1 MANKI
6 DPITGLQ
13 SIEDPKK
20 PTLKT
25 DPITGESYIPSFSG
39 SPLARPQ
46 PITTQYS
53 DNISKYQKYNVPLRQ
68 EFDWNEQRAQRQS
81 TTEKW
86 GHGLLKAGVTTVGA
100 IADNTLGV
108 LEGIGGA
115 IVAWDAD
122 KLYDTNIGG
131 LIDKTNNW
139 MQENVPN
146 YYTEAE
152 RNSTAL
158 ESLGYANFWADKVAN
173 GVGYAVGSIGTVY
186 LTGGMGLASRG
197 ISAASKGLKT
207 YRAAKAISGGVKT
220 EEAIRRGAAFG
231 KFQNAIQVGEIGAM
245 MSYGES
251 SVEAREVLHRT
262 TEKLTNQRAK
272 ELGIHPSELSAADIK
287 EIKDTAAHAGNV
299 AFGLNMAVLATTNFV
314 TFGKMLLPKY
324 TNMRPAV
331 KAISKNSKTG
341 KFTDTWA
348 ESPLWKT
355 TAERYLKVPAVSSV
369 SETFQEGTQFAI
381 QEAAD
386 KISNSGKG
394 SIEDWTE
401 AMIEGYGETFG
412 TKEGQES
419 MMLGFII
426 GGLMGG
432 GGSFRQRLNKAEE
445 DKGRKQ
451 IVDALNSDSFVNT
464 IDSAQTLLK
473 ASEASQR
480 MQVALEEGDHKAY
493 RDAQF
498 DLIAQQIKFHEDR
511 GSMDLFTEKIDDAAK
526 LPDSEFAAAFGIP
539 EGVKFDKAEIIAGVK
554 SKIKDYQTLKDQ
566 IDAQFPSRPKQGI
579 ERTFMSKEQ
588 KEQEENELQ
597 DEKFYKSLLLEYGL
611 NLNDSNKRISSL
623 IEEINQLRGEAGP
636 VAEGEKITEEDL
648 NLITTF
654 AQRKEGEKNEQQEA
668 INAKLKDIQDKVS
681 STNPLFTEV
690 IESKIKDLV
699 DLSNGRDIARSALKE
714 LYADPKT
721 RKTALDR
728 AKRAEKKK
736 ENDKRD
742 SLVREKINESAN
754 SDHIA
759 ELLKSEDISEELKQ
773 ELNGEY
779 NQRVAKERE
788 LDNELY
794 YKTLEEVEEM
804 LKEGISNNA
813 DPFKLWVMKRHV
825 SSRRKSGEVNAR
837 EKKESTK
844 TEDRKAAR
852 EERKAKREEE
862 KKALREE
869 QEKDAEEAP
878 SSSADTIT
886 SSEENA
892 PTGETVTTTAGEFNT
907 DASYNLIVDSDGKV
921 TVGRDSNQPSSIDRS
936 ISQREG
942 LEGTE
947 VELKLLDPVQTEGG
961 EVQAVGVFIEG
972 NLAGVLG
979 ESSAVKV
986 RPRLEAGET
995 VNGEVS
1001 ERYFNNVNNLRTE
1014 TGEKVFLPA
1023 NEALQGLTG
1032 FVGYAIYAGSIEGE
1046 TSPRYDFGDQKG
1058 VTEASNA
1065 LNKGSRANDAGFT
1078 PGQVVLVVKTPR
1090 GEFKPI
1096 AVSTN
1101 ELGRESVGA
1110 VLDSLSEGTLQGI
1123 IDARELAGITKK
1135 EDSPSAF
1142 TISQSGVISMP
1153 FKGEII
1159 EITPEELAAIRAE
1172 IYNPERAE
1180 LTPEVLEALKTTIA
1194 ELKTQ
1199 VALENLGIDSTYLSP
1214 ITNKSYNS
1222 YREYIEA
1229 EVLRTDFK
1237 VINGSI
1243 FNNVGLVISLA
1254 APANKNQI
1262 IESFSFDEEA
1272 STAERDITTESE
1284 SAGKEASGKFGDG
1297 LLRLSGEALNT
1308 IDTKKAKAWL
1318 QKRFG
1323 KKVGIIIFDNL
1334 QKIGDDVIHGYM
1346 ENAAIHL
1353 YRNAE
1358 VGTEYHEGFHL
1369 FFRGLLTDEQRQ
1381 SLYDDAVAEFGEP
1394 TADDIKNARR
1404 GKPDL
1409 SNKEARLL
1417 ALEERMAEEFRDYS
1431 LTEEAPKTL
1440 GQKIVKFFKD
1450 LLAYIKA
1457 LATDRV
1463 SVRQAF
1469 RLLEANKIPKA
1480 FTRNAST
1487 FSPGKS
1493 YMLKEYTQT
1502 PRLHKEKI
1510 DLILYNTLNL
1520 LDSGNFTIEELIGNT
1535 EDKDS
1540 MLRNWFL
1547 RHALS
1552 KEGEPLSSEDFE
1564 TFKETYDSA
1573 ENVEDVKK
1581 VMSDLGIKVS
1591 PPMTDF
1597 SGNPLPGKTAGSRR
1611 NGLRFIA
1618 IYDNWFDTESELG
1631 GIPIKGF
1638 RSEVADRLKTD
1649 FGYKVL
1655 DTTEVDTESEFER
1668 LFSLSR
1674 LEEEPAKKLSQKAK
1688 RVLSRIP
1695 VQDLSDSFFGFQTYM
1710 PIIDVF
1716 NELSGAVADSSN
1728 LEDMLENLKQQK
1740 NSVNSLNAVYD
1751 FIIGLG
1757 AQEQA
1762 LLFSTLSLGM
1772 NAHRTL
1778 LISQTDNGAQTIIFS
1793 PVKATI
1799 KKYYTNKWR
1808 NSAVGGTGVYSTVVN
1823 DKGDFVGYTVDPATI
1838 SEIQK
1843 NAKVLFEGLENP
1855 GAKEIEAFSN
1865 ALWAMGM
1872 PLASSKAASRKRALE
1887 VFSID
1892 GRYKENLEVFIKSTQ
1907 LESILTQKFAP
1918 GKNSYTNIF
1927 ETESTTVGK
1936 IADMIMSKF
1945 ESPKAAS
1952 FLGGTGNMIY
1962 ALNLKSD
1969 LTITKEMIRTG
1980 EYGEMFVNAI
1990 GHQTERASS
1999 LGTTLLNN
2007 LNYQELFEPID
2018 LDASKFISEEGE
2030 DTKEYSNMTFEDA
2043 LAISLNMAFP
2053 SSGNVRYIA
2062 IDTQGDRDRL
2072 TFVPIPKWE
2081 QRKVKGLFDLN
2092 QTIKQGTFRES
2103 TRSIIENYVLLD
2115 LHRISKELSME
2126 NRDELMTYH
2135 TENRFR
2141 SFQVGGE
2148 LDASQDSIAHDAA
2161 SYMDNSNTEM
2171 PEELMK
2177 FLDSK
2182 VEEVLSN
2189 FEEYYNEIV
2198 KKVGGEY
2205 NLKQLVINKVDNRSY
2220 IKGKETDLVK
2230 SFIVHD
2236 MIGRLVSREIFR
2248 TGINHVKNGADY
2260 NKRSALTTTPGTILM
2275 IAGSSSKDLEY
2286 GMSPTFNEI
2295 TVKDI
2300 YTSLPKK
2307 QLKNLK
2313 KALTKQVGKDE
2324 ANKIIKAY
2332 SRSNST
2338 DAQAF
2343 ISPSMYRNIR
2353 MGMGLWSK
2361 EDQEVYENY
2370 VNTGEWTGSI
2380 MPLKPSYEFRVKHQG
2395 RIIPISHKNSYI
2407 VLTRELAKGN
2417 TTLSTLLDRME
2428 AVNKFEGLSPVD
2440 VVNVESAKK
2449 TGSFAP
2455 IDAEDANALASSPVM
2470 VLDSRGL
2477 KFPQILPEKNSYQIT
2492 FGRQPRKNMIANIG
2506 RENNYFIE
2514 GVKVSGEELFN
2525 IYQEAITAKLQ
2536 KNTDKVLKR
2545 LGYDKVLNA
2554 KNADERLKAL
2564 NDLLPKLQEVM
2575 TELGVEKDYPQ
2586 NILDALEIVKDENGN
2601 LSTAIPLAFPQVQSK
2616 LQQLLFGMFR
2626 KEIYQQKMLGM
2637 EMVQFSEFAG
2647 KSEVDNSLKFYDVK
2661 GGKVTAVE
2669 VDIRY
2674 DVLERLGI
2682 DPSLPREQIS
2692 EKLMTLI
2699 GYRIPQQGKSS
2710 TLIMKVRNILPA
2722 SHKASIRVPGAV
2734 TTMMGSDFDID
2745 KMFILFPEAVVK
2757 EDGSIDKVSINYSR
2771 LKKSKDFSRLSLK
2784 QLNNIIFDSIVA
2796 VGTSI
2801 NHLSET
2807 VAPLDIVDIEEARE
2821 AIGKSKENI
2830 DINNPGTRLQ
2840 TGVDNMLSGI
2850 LRGIYANGVAG
2861 RNVAEASNI
2870 VFEGLPIVVDGK
2882 SLSSIVTKSPF
2893 TGKYTDYYLSQYL
2906 SAAVDSVKDPIQ
2918 AAIND
2923 NALTAP
2929 LTIYM
2934 LSIGMTPKQIVAFL
2948 NVPVVKAQIDEAIK
2962 TQKSIKQLLSDFEQ
2976 NERMSLNT
2984 ETMLKIASGE
2994 ITKYDRTEYLR
3005 NLKTIALQAES
3016 LDRLYR
3022 TISPDS
3028 IDKAGTIPQH
3038 LAKLDVKS
3046 SAEASSPV
3054 FGGSEA
3060 LASLTE
3066 GDSYK
3071 IVRGYYEAI
3080 SKSLDV
3086 AADLGFI
3093 SNQKAVQNF
3102 KKSLK
3107 IISGRQTLTPEM
3119 HRDINRALLH
3129 HLVTK
3134 PGSPI
3139 FESDLLLE
3147 TKVLYNHMEGGLESL
3162 LSDMKEITEGT
3173 SNAVVESLIIETT
3186 ETQKGEFSKYSLDVD
3201 KVNTTLQK
3209 NYFTATLKGMM
3220 DNPSL
3225 YGEENKE
3232 TVEKF
3237 VEAFVSNSIVTS
3249 GFAPS
3254 PTATFSL
3261 VPVEY
3266 FKRLKVGEHIR
3277 NEIKNL
3283 ESDTAFPMS
3292 VEEFIINY
3300 GYQKFGGKYI
3310 FRTPYK
3316 GNLDNTISL
3325 PDRRDVYVIANKKN
3339 KETKVITTAVYVQV
3353 TEGVY
3358 ERIQTKG
3365 QQKLLYEANLK
3376 SSDGRPVRMD
3386 RSIINPIITSEITPS
3401 TGRTIPRGTPV
3412 QPIQQTSKVEKFLVD
3427 KSTLKDGDVVYD
3439 KVGTKFIYR
3448 GVRQEGKL
3456 GAGSPRLERTD
3467 GSGEIAIP
3475 GINIKLYTQPS
3486 EVETAE
3492 DLESLV
3498 NEREAAVKNIR
3509 SIGFTDRS
3517 GESGVVYQHPPL
3529 IRGVWINDSDNKQVI
3544 INQIDAIFDPL
3555 IEKALKSTQQSS
3567 EVEAENIS
3575 SKGSEF
3581 AKKLTNPGNNLKVT
3595 YKGREFRNAEHAYQ
3609 TYKSGEFD
3617 QKAYDSNA
3625 FKPVGSKPANRK
3637 TNYQTMVDIL
3647 KAKLEQH
3654 SELIEGINQRGG
3666 LAYIEQSTHNVTGDK
3681 FWESKGQNKFIEALA
3696 DAYKSIQPAQQTS
3709 EVKPLTA
3716 SESNTIEK
3724 DIENTVTESL
3734 REKIFRIGKVP
3745 FEKTEFEN
3753 INVLVKKINDNEFSI
3768 AVDNKGKN
3776 IFGLVSAVLDFQRR
3790 DLDNNSIYA
3799 PNPKGFILWETFL
3812 NSEVGSSSKAK
3823 TIIDNRFSITLGT
3836 LKALKNNG
3844 IEFINFPERFAEDFK
3859 NEYSQ
3864 FLEQDLSSVGFT
3876 DVTDKRIKTI
3886 RISIDNL
3893 IRAISLKNNNQQ
3905 AAAQQPNKSKISLL
3919 EKETPHG
3926 SAQKITRLRENFAA
3940 AGIDVT
3946 VVEAELPPGEKG
3958 QVVGDLIVIDP
3969 NQIEADTV
3977 YHEFGHILVDML
3989 PEDEVDAYIEQVKKA
4004 NPELVDIVTA
4014 KYPELSGRD
4023 LGKEILV
4030 TAIGLEG
4037 ARIERKSPSK
4047 LQRIVNKILRALG
4060 KLFGV
4065 KPNAAS
4071 ILAERMFAGEIR
4083 AEMLT
4088 GSFNPKVQKS
4098 KKLQDDITKT
4108 FEEVT
4113 ITLKRQLIRI
4123 ENLPETEKT
4132 KSRIR
4137 EIKTLQKNLS
4147 NIEENMS
4154 DMSQFLNFQQYVVAR
4169 VDTLE
4174 VLMDKI
4180 YDLKDQKLSSKEALQ
4195 VLRNIGEIKE
4205 TIDSLYNTEKD
4216 KSTIHKM
4223 KKLMRNIPFGD
4234 RTSLEVAE
4242 VRMDLEDAIDRL
4254 EDLEQDYQ
4262 DIILPLVADTLLTF
4276 GDTSINDSLDKE
4288 IERVR
4293 RTKDISSFRRFSYLN
4308 KNPEYLALKKKR
4320 KDMTREEYRDAMV
4333 EVKINDLKS
4342 KRLGRDQIIA
4352 ELRDAHASKGR
4363 FSYYLDPMVY
4373 SNEANMQL
4381 FALSI
4386 KDAINNANEKSRGF
4400 LYLLEKQYSKF
4411 KDWKGKDFNEQE
4423 FNDDLLTTTTITRAD
4438 GSTIKLLSLVQEY
4451 DVEDFYSKRNETIE
4465 RLNKTYKKPTEVS
4478 ELSKWRKSNNGKLH
4492 REELSKWYKENT
4504 TKIKGAEK
4512 ILSDMRLRTSQITKE
4527 INDLPEDNLDAKNIL
4542 KNELSELINKIKNS
4556 YRGGVFMG
4564 DLAAPSEKYKSDK
4577 YKKIMATPE
4586 LKEYYD
4592 FVVQSYHASQKKI
4605 GRSELF
4611 INSWDKY
4618 SYVMPSVR
4626 KDLLAALQQEGWIDL
4641 ANESIK
4647 DFRRLETDTQFGV
4660 MTNADGGKVKSI
4672 PRFYTNQVSH
4682 EQVSRDIA
4690 SSLAQFTHMAN
4701 TFEEKSNVVGLVE
4714 TMLTLHENR
4723 KTLSIDAVT
4732 GLPIIDNIASRVK
4745 KEGNSYVLKPGV
4757 ENNAYKHLQEFVD
4770 SVFYGQFDIDEGSLF
4785 GANISKLAGKAAAL
4799 TATAN
4804 LAFNSLQIGNQFILD
4819 NLMSAE
4825 EAVAGQFY
4833 SKSDYAWAVKT
4844 YAQMKGALGDLGKF
4858 VPKSKLGQAMQMFDA
4873 LNEVSDTIGK
4883 NLTGNKLKKAMQ
4895 SDPLF
4900 AMQHAVEHQ
4909 STGTRLL
4916 ALLHSTKVTDENNK
4930 AILNEDGSEANLW
4943 DMLIKDK
4950 NGKLIIDP
4958 RVKNIDKNRIISKLH
4973 GINKRT
4979 NQVKGSFD
4987 RSMGS
4992 RRALGK
4998 MLLLFRNYFIPGLR
5012 KRFGHGEAY
5021 HVDHELGDIT
5031 RGMYL
5036 SVISYIGSIA
5046 EGGGVASSY
5055 QMMSETDKQNLKR
5068 SLYEASAA
5076 MTTAIVFGMLNSM
5089 IDMDDDDEDSYAL
5102 VYSAYQAR
5110 RLQTELLQFINP
5122 GEFMHIIES
5131 PMATV
5136 NWASKYYDIITQV
5149 TLKEPGYFLGLV
5161 DEDKIFYQRRTGT
5174 AEKGDRKVFNK
5185 IKKVVPVLNGWQTSF
5200 LTDSGS
5206 DAVKEKIRWFEQ

>member
-1 MANKI
+1 MSNKLN
-6 DPITGLQ
+6 PLTGLPYEN
-13 SIEDPKK
+13 SGKASNKVNP
-20 PTLKT
+20 L
-25 DPITGESYIPSFSG
+25 TGEAYSSLPVTS
-39 SPLARPQ
+39 SPKARPQ
-46 PITTQYS
+46 LITTQYA

-68 EFDWNEQRAQRQS
+68 EFNWDEQRAQRQS
-81 TTEKW
+81 TAEKW
-86 GHGLLKAGVTTVGA
+86 GHGLLKAGVTTVGS

-115 IVAWDAD
+115 VINWDAT
-122 KLYDTNIGG
+122 KLYDTSVGK
-131 LIDKTNNW
+131 LVDKTNNW

-173 GVGYAVGSIGTVY
+173 GLGYAIGSVGTVY
-186 LTGGMGLASRG
+186 LTGGAGLATRG

-207 YRAAKAISGGVKT
+207 YRAAKAVAGGVKA

-231 KFQNAIQVGEIGAM
+231 RFQKSVQVGEIGAM

-272 ELGIHPSELSAADIK
+272 ELGIRPSQLSAADIK
-287 EIKDTAAHAGNV
+287 EIKETSSHAANV
-299 AFGLNMAVLATTNFV
+299 AFGLNMAVLSTTNLI

-341 KFTDTWA
+341 KFVDEWA

-355 TAERYLKVPAVSSV
+355 TAQRYLKTPAISGVT
-369 SETFQEGTQFAI
+369 ETFQEGTQFAI

-401 AMIEGYGETFG
+401 AMVEGYGETFG

-419 MMLGFII
+419 MMLGFIV

-432 GGSFRQRLNKAEE
+432 AGSFRQRLNKEE
-445 DKGRKQ
+445 GDKGRKQ
-451 IVDALNSDSFVNT
+451 IVDALNSDTFVNT
-464 IDSAQTLLK
+464 VDNAQTLLR
-473 ASEASQR
+473 AAEASQK
-480 MQVALEEGDHKAY
+480 MQVALEEGDHKGY

-498 DLIAQQIKFHEDR
+498 ELIAQQIKFHEAR
-511 GSMDLFTEKIDDAAK
+511 GSMDLFMEKLDDAAK
-526 LPDSEFAAAFGIP
+526 LPDSEFATAFGIP
-539 EGVKFDKAEIIAGVK
+539 EGVKFDKAEIITGVK
-554 SKIKDYQTLKDQ
+554 SKIKDYQTLKNQ
-566 IDAQFPSRPKQGI
+566 IDAQFPSLPKQGM
-579 ERTFMSKEQ
+579 ERVFMSKEQ

-597 DEKFYKSLLLEYGL
+597 DEEFYKSLLLDYGL

-623 IEEINQLRGEAGP
+623 IEEINQLREEAGLTTE
-636 VAEGEKITEEDL
+636 AEKVTEEDL

-654 AQRKEGEKNEQQEA
+654 AQKEEGEKDEKQEA
-668 INAKLKDIQDKVS
+668 IDNKLKDILEKVS
-681 STNPLFTEV
+681 STNPLFKDV
-690 IESKIKDLV
+690 IESKVKDLV
-699 DLSNGRDIARSALKE
+699 DLSRSRDIARSSLSE

-721 RKTALDR
+721 RKRALDR
-728 AKRAEKKK
+728 AKKEEKKK
-736 ENDKRD
+736 ENDRRD
-742 SLVREKINESAN
+742 SLVREKINDSRN
-754 SDHIA
+754 SDHIV

-773 ELNGEY
+773 ELNEEY
-779 NQRVAKERE
+779 NQRVVKEGQ

-804 LKEGISNNA
+804 LKDGISNNA

-837 EKKESTK
+837 EKKESTN

-852 EERKAKREEE
+852 EERKARREEE
-862 KKALREE
+862 KKALRED
-869 QEKDAEEAP
+869 QKEESEESP
-878 SSSADTIT
+878 NTSGDIIT
-886 SSEENA
+886 SSEENTS
-892 PTGETVTTTAGEFNT
+892 TGDTVTTAAGEFNT

-921 TVGRDSNQPSSIDRS
+921 TVGRDSNQPSAIDRS
-936 ISQREG
+936 ISQKEG

-947 VELKLLDPVQTEGG
+947 VELRLLDPVQVEGG

-979 ESSAVKV
+979 ETGAIKV
-986 RPRLEAGET
+986 RSRLKAGET
-995 VNGEVS
+995 IKGEVS

-1032 FVGYAIYAGSIEGE
+1032 FVGYAIYAGSVEGE
-1046 TSPRYDFGDQKG
+1046 TSPRYDFGEQEG
-1058 VTEASNA
+1058 VTEAANA
-1065 LNKGSRANDAGFT
+1065 LNKGSRANDAKFT

-1101 ELGRESVGA
+1101 ELGRESVGT

-1123 IDARELAGITKK
+1123 IDARELAGITKM

-1142 TISQSGVISMP
+1142 TISQSGVVSMP
-1153 FKGEII
+1153 FNGEII
-1159 EITPEELAAIRAE
+1159 EITPEELAAIRE
-1172 IYNPERAE
+1172 GIYNPERPE

-1199 VALENLGIDSTYLSP
+1199 VALENLGINSTYLSP
-1214 ITNKSYNS
+1214 RTNKSYSS

-1229 EVLRTDFK
+1229 EVLKTDFK
-1237 VINGSI
+1237 VINGSV
-1243 FNNVGLVISLA
+1243 FNNVGIVISLSDVSD
-1254 APANKNQI
+1254 KNEI
-1262 IESFSFDEEA
+1262 IESFSFEEE
-1272 STAERDITTESE
+1272 SDTIEQDTTTKTENE
-1284 SAGKEASGKFGDG
+1284 GKEASGKFGDG
-1297 LLRLSGEALNT
+1297 LLRLSGETLNA

-1353 YRNAE
+1353 YKNAE

-1409 SNKEARLL
+1409 STKEARLL
-1417 ALEERMAEEFRDYS
+1417 ALEEKMAEEFRDYA

-1440 GQKIVKFFKD
+1440 GQKIAKFFKD

-1469 RLLEANKIPKA
+1469 RLLEGNKIPKA
-1480 FTRNAST
+1480 FTRNASS
-1487 FSPGKS
+1487 FSPGKT

-1510 DLILYNTLNL
+1510 DLILYSTLTL
-1520 LDSGNFTIEELIGNT
+1520 LDSGNFTIEELLGNV
-1535 EDKDS
+1535 EDKES
-1540 MLRNWFL
+1540 LLRDWFL

-1552 KEGEPLSSEDFE
+1552 KEGQPLTSEDFK
-1564 TFKETYDSA
+1564 TFKEVYDSA

-1597 SGNPLPGKTAGSRR
+1597 AGNPIPGKTAGNRK

-1618 IYDNWFDTESELG
+1618 VYDNWFDQESELG
-1631 GIPIKGF
+1631 GLPTKGF
-1638 RSEVADRLKTD
+1638 RAEVTDRLKTD
-1649 FGYKVL
+1649 FGYKVE
-1655 DTTEVDTESEFER
+1655 DDTEVDTESEFER

-1710 PIIDVF
+1710 PITDVF
-1716 NELSGAVADSSN
+1716 NELSGAVADSAN
-1728 LEDMLENLKQQK
+1728 LVDMLENLKQQK

-1751 FIIGLG
+1751 FVISLG

-1762 LLFSTLSLGM
+1762 LLFSTLALGM

-1808 NSAVGGTGVYSTVVN
+1808 NSAVGGNGVYKTAVN
-1823 DKGDFVGYTVDPATI
+1823 DNGDFVGYTVDPAII

-1872 PLASSKAASRKRALE
+1872 PLASSKAASRQRALE

-1892 GRYKENLEVFIKSTQ
+1892 GKYKENLEVFIKSTQ

-1918 GKNSYTNIF
+1918 GKDSYTNIF

-1969 LTITKEMIRTG
+1969 LIITKEMIRTG
-1980 EYGEMFVNAI
+1980 EYGEMFTNAI
-1990 GHQTERASS
+1990 GHETERTTS
-1999 LGTTLLNN
+1999 LGTALLNN

-2030 DTKEYSNMTFEDA
+2030 DVKEYSTMTFEDA
-2043 LAISLNMAFP
+2043 LSISLNMAFP

-2072 TFVPIPKWE
+2072 TFIPIPKWE

-2092 QTIKQGTFRES
+2092 QTVKQGTFAES
-2103 TRSIIENYVLLD
+2103 TRSIIENYILLD
-2115 LHRISKELSME
+2115 LHRISKELTMKD
-2126 NRDELMTYH
+2126 RDELMTYH

-2148 LDASQDSIAHDAA
+2148 LDASQNSIAHDAA
-2161 SYMDNSNTEM
+2161 SYMDNPNIEM
-2171 PEELMK
+2171 SEELMK

-2205 NLKQLVINKVDNRSY
+2205 NLKKLVINKVDNRSY

-2230 SFIVHD
+2230 SFVVHD
-2236 MIGRLVSREIFR
+2236 MIGRLISREIFR
-2248 TGINHVKNGADY
+2248 AGVNHVTNGANY

-2275 IAGSSSKDLEY
+2275 LAGDSASNLDY

-2307 QLKNLK
+2307 QLDNLK

-2324 ANKIIKAY
+2324 ANNIIKAY
-2332 SRSNST
+2332 TRSNST

-2361 EDQEVYENY
+2361 EDQDVYENY
-2370 VNTGEWTGSI
+2370 LNTDKWSGSI

-2407 VLTRELAKGN
+2407 VLTKELAEGN
-2417 TTLSTLLDRME
+2417 DTLSKLLDRME
-2428 AVNKFEGLSPVD
+2428 AAKEFEGLSPVD
-2440 VVNVESAKK
+2440 VVNVETAKK

-2455 IDAEDANALASSPVM
+2455 IDAEDANALASAPVM

-2477 KFPQILPEKNSYQIT
+2477 KFPQILPEKNSYKIT
-2492 FGRQPRKNMIANIG
+2492 FGRQPRKNMIANIS
-2506 RENNYFIE
+2506 RENDYFLD

-2554 KNADERLKAL
+2554 ENADERLKAL
-2564 NDLLPKLQEVM
+2564 NELLPKLQELM

-2661 GGKVTAVE
+2661 NGKVTAVE

-2682 DPSLPREQIS
+2682 DPSLSKEQIS

-2710 TLIMKVRNILPA
+2710 TLIMKVRNILPP

-2745 KMFILFPEAVVK
+2745 KMFVLFPEARVNK
-2757 EDGSIDKVSINYSR
+2757 DGSVDKVSIDYSR
-2771 LKKSKDFSRLSLK
+2771 LKKSKDFASLSLK
-2784 QLNNIIFDSIVA
+2784 QLNNIIFDSLVA
-2796 VGTSI
+2796 VGTNI

-2807 VAPLDIVDIEEARE
+2807 IAPLDIVDIEEARD
-2821 AIGKSKENI
+2821 AIGKSKESI
-2830 DINNPGTRLQ
+2830 DINNPATRLQ

-2850 LRGIYANGVAG
+2850 LRGIYANGVGG
-2861 RNVAEASNI
+2861 RNVAEASTI
-2870 VFEGLPIVVDGK
+2870 LFEGIPIFVDEV
-2882 SLSSIVTKSPF
+2882 SLSYIRTKSPF

-2948 NVPVVKAQIDEAIK
+2948 NVPIVKAQIEEGLK
-2962 TQKSIKQLLSDFEQ
+2962 TEKSIKNLLRDIEV
-2976 NERMSLNT
+2976 EEVVSLNT
-2984 ETMLKIASGE
+2984 DEMLSIVSGE
-2994 ITKYDRTEYLR
+2994 NKDYSRSKYLKS
-3005 NLKTIALQAES
+3005 LKTIALQADS
-3016 LDRLYR
+3016 LDRLYK

-3038 LAKLDVKS
+3038 LEKLDVKS

-3060 LASLTE
+3060 LAALTE
-3066 GDSYK
+3066 QNSYK
-3071 IVRGYYEAI
+3071 IVRAYYEAI
-3080 SKSLDV
+3080 SKSLDL
-3086 AADLGFI
+3086 ASDLGFI
-3093 SNQKAVQNF
+3093 SNQEGVQNF
-3102 KKSLK
+3102 KKALK
-3107 IISGRQTLTPEM
+3107 SVSGRQTLTAEM

-3129 HLVTK
+3129 YLVTK

-3173 SNAVVESLIIETT
+3173 SNAVVESLILETT

-3209 NYFTATLKGMM
+3209 NYFTATLRGMM

-3237 VEAFVSNSIVTS
+3237 TEAFVSNSIVTS

-3261 VPVEY
+3261 IPVEY

-3283 ESDTAFPMS
+3283 ESDTNFPM
-3292 VEEFIINY
+3292 ELTEFIINY

-3310 FRTPYK
+3310 FKTPYK
-3316 GNLDNTISL
+3316 GNLTNTIAI
-3325 PDRRDVYVIANKKN
+3325 PNRNDAFIIANKKD
-3339 KETKVITTAVYVQV
+3339 KKTKVITTAVYQQV
-3353 TEGVY
+3353 GRGTY
-3358 ERIQTKG
+3358 KRIQTKG
-3365 QQKLLYEANLK
+3365 QQRLLYEANLK
-3376 SSDGRPVRMD
+3376 SSDGKLVPMN
-3386 RSIINPIITSEITPS
+3386 RSMINSIITSEITPP
-3401 TGRTIPRGTPV
+3401 TAKTILRATPV
-3412 QPIQQTSKVEKFLVD
+3412 QS
-3427 KSTLKDGDVVYD
+3427 
-3439 KVGTKFIYR
+3439 
-3448 GVRQEGKL
+3448 
-3456 GAGSPRLERTD
+3456 
-3467 GSGEIAIP
+3467 
-3475 GINIKLYTQPS
+3475 TQPS
-3486 EVETAE
+3486 
-3492 DLESLV
+3492 
-3498 NEREAAVKNIR
+3498 
-3509 SIGFTDRS
+3509 
-3517 GESGVVYQHPPL
+3517 
-3529 IRGVWINDSDNKQVI
+3529 
-3544 INQIDAIFDPL
+3544 
-3555 IEKALKSTQQSS
+3555 KSTQQTSDVEIPKVNIGEPTIDVNIGPDTGIFEIKQGNKVIGYISVSFKGTFKEGIIPKGTGEAFIAGVKIYKEDDKGKRFGTSAYVEVGNYMANLGYTLSS
-3567 EVEAENIS
+3567 GINTSAS
-3575 SKGSEF
+3575 
-3581 AKKLTNPGNNLKVT
+3581 AKRVWESLVKRGL
-3595 YKGREFRNAEHAYQ
+3595 AI
-3609 TYKSGEFD
+3609 KSGNSFL
-3617 QKAYDSNA
+3617 Y
-3625 FKPVGSKPANRK
+3625 KP
-3637 TNYQTMVDIL
+3637 TQ
-3647 KAKLEQH
+3647 Q
-3654 SELIEGINQRGG
+3654 
-3666 LAYIEQSTHNVTGDK
+3666 
-3681 FWESKGQNKFIEALA
+3681 
-3696 DAYKSIQPAQQTS
+3696 KSI
-3709 EVKPLTA
+3709 
-3716 SESNTIEK
+3716 
-3724 DIENTVTESL
+3724 
-3734 REKIFRIGKVP
+3734 
-3745 FEKTEFEN
+3745 
-3753 INVLVKKINDNEFSI
+3753 
-3768 AVDNKGKN
+3768 
-3776 IFGLVSAVLDFQRR
+3776 
-3790 DLDNNSIYA
+3790 
-3799 PNPKGFILWETFL
+3799 
-3812 NSEVGSSSKAK
+3812 
-3823 TIIDNRFSITLGT
+3823 
-3836 LKALKNNG
+3836 
-3844 IEFINFPERFAEDFK
+3844 
-3859 NEYSQ
+3859 
-3864 FLEQDLSSVGFT
+3864 
-3876 DVTDKRIKTI
+3876 
-3886 RISIDNL
+3886 
-3893 IRAISLKNNNQQ
+3893 
-3905 AAAQQPNKSKISLL
+3905 NKSKISLL
-3919 EKETPHG
+3919 ERETPTG
-3926 SAQKITRLRENFAA
+3926 ASEKIARLRENFAA

-3989 PEDEVDAYIEQVKKA
+3989 PADEVDAYIEQVKKA

-4088 GSFNPKVQKS
+4088 GDFNPKVQKS
-4098 KKLQDDITKT
+4098 RKLQDDITKT
-4108 FEEVT
+4108 FEDVT
-4113 ITLKRQLIRI
+4113 ITLKRQLIRL

-4195 VLRNIGEIKE
+4195 VLKNIGEIKE
-4205 TIDSLYNTEKD
+4205 TIDSLYNTQKD

-4223 KKLMRNIPFGD
+4223 KKLMRTIPFGNT
-4234 RTSLEVAE
+4234 TSLEVAE

-4262 DIILPLVADTLLTF
+4262 NLILPLVADTLLTF
-4276 GDTSINDSLDKE
+4276 GDTSINDTLDKE
-4288 IERVR
+4288 IERVKK
-4293 RTKDISSFRRFSYLN
+4293 TKDISSFRRFSYSN

-4320 KDMTREEYRDAMV
+4320 KDMTPEEYKDAMV
-4333 EVKINDLKS
+4333 EVKINDLKN
-4342 KRLGRDQIIA
+4342 KRLGREQIIA
-4352 ELRDAHASKGR
+4352 ELRDAHTSKGR

-4386 KDAINNANEKSRGF
+4386 KDAINNASEKSRGF
-4400 LYLLEKQYSKF
+4400 LYSLEKQYSKF
-4411 KDWKGKDFNEQE
+4411 KSWKGKDFNEE
-4423 FNDDLLTTTTITRAD
+4423 KFNEDLLTTTKVTKAD

-4451 DVEDFYSKRNETIE
+4451 DVEDFYSKRNAVIE
-4465 RLNKTYKKPTEVS
+4465 NLNKKHKKPAEVS
-4478 ELSKWRKSNNGKLH
+4478 ELPAWRKSNNGKLH
-4492 REELSKWYKENT
+4492 RQELSKWYKENT
-4504 TKIKGAEK
+4504 TGIEGAEK
-4512 ILSDMRLRTSQITKE
+4512 LLNNMRLKASQITKE
-4527 INDLPEDNLDAKNIL
+4527 INDLSKDDIDAKNIL
-4542 KNELSELINKIKNS
+4542 NNELSDLINKIKNS
-4556 YRGGVFMG
+4556 YKGGVYMG
-4564 DLAAPSEKYKSDK
+4564 DLAVPSEKYKSSK
-4577 YKKIMATPE
+4577 YKKIMSTPE
-4586 LKEYYD
+4586 LKEYYN
-4592 FVVQSYHASQKKI
+4592 FIVESYHASQKKI
-4605 GRSELF
+4605 GKSELF

-4618 SYVMPSVR
+4618 SYIMPSVR
-4626 KDLLAALQQEGWIDL
+4626 KDRLASLQQEGWIEL
-4641 ANESIK
+4641 AKENIK

-4672 PRFYTNQVSH
+4672 PRFYTNQVSYD
-4682 EQVSRDIA
+4682 QVSKDIA

-4732 GLPIIDNIASRVK
+4732 GLPVIDNIASRVTK
-4745 KEGNSYVLKPGV
+4745 RDNSYVLKPGV

-4785 GANISKLAGKAAAL
+4785 GANISKLAGKAAAF

-4804 LAFNSLQIGNQFILD
+4804 LAFNSLQIGNQFVLD
-4819 NLMSAE
+4819 NLMGGE
-4825 EAVAGQFY
+4825 ESIAGQFY
-4833 SKSDYAWAVKT
+4833 SKSDFAWAAKT
-4844 YAQMKGALGDLGKF
+4844 YAEMKGALGDLGKF

-4883 NLTGNKLKKAMQ
+4883 NLTGNKLKKAIQ

-4900 AMQHAVEHQ
+4900 ALQHAVEHQ
-4909 STGTRLL
+4909 STGTRML
-4916 ALLHSTKVTDENNK
+4916 ALLHATKVTDENNK
-4930 AILNEDGSEANLW
+4930 AILNENGSEANLW

-4950 NGKLIIDP
+4950 NGKFIIDP
-4958 RVKNIDKNRIISKLH
+4958 RVKNVDKNRIIAKLH

-4979 NQVKGSFD
+4979 NQVKGSLD

-4998 MLLLFRNYFIPGLR
+4998 LLLLFRNYFIPGLR

-5021 HVDHELGDIT
+5021 HVDHELGDVT

-5036 SVISYIGSIA
+5036 SVISYIGSLA
-5046 EGGGVASSY
+5046 EGQGIASSY

-5068 SLYEASAA
+5068 SLYEAASA
-5076 MTTAIVFGMLNSM
+5076 MTATVVFGMLNSM

-5110 RLQTELLQFINP
+5110 RLQSELLQFINP
-5122 GEFMHIIES
+5122 GEFMRIIES

-5174 AEKGDRKVFNK
+5174 AEKGDRKVFNQV
-5185 IKKVVPVLNGWQTSF
+5185 KKVVPILNGWQTSF
-5200 LTDSGS
+5200 LNDTGS
-5206 DAVKEKIRWFEQ
+5206 DATKEKIRWFEQ